1 MVIQPDSKMPTDIRK
16 GSRANIPDL
25 SRQFYGAQIRNFG
38 MIMANGCVT
47 RQKHLAIKPCI
58 VSRKETR
65 PFNKLLYRMPMF
77 GK

>member
-1 MVIQPDSKMPTDIRK
+1 
-16 GSRANIPDL
+16 
-25 SRQFYGAQIRNFG
+25 